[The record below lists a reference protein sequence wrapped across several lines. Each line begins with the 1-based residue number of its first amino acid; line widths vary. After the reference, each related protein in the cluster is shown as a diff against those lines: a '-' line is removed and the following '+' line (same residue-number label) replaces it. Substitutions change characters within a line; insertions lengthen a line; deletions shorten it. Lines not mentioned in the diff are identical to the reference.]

1 MEAVVRMELHS
12 VRDRWVDLLHTQI
25 TNHRTRWQNKKWNT
39 HLDFELWPELFK
51 MFYFEGKRYAR
62 QKWSQILFLIFSWC
76 IVTFVMGLQVPLEP
90 WYIDIVWLKSRFRH
104 SSLDTGNF
112 VFSAKK
118 GILEKK
124 VHENHSR
131 NESFLL
137 LFKTPFKLSFVP
149 MLIIASE
156 RALVLDMDEDIP
168 LFRMKSVHLKDI

>member
-1 MEAVVRMELHS
+1 M
-12 VRDRWVDLLHTQI
+12 
-25 TNHRTRWQNKKWNT
+25 
-39 HLDFELWPELFK
+39 
-51 MFYFEGKRYAR
+51 
-62 QKWSQILFLIFSWC
+62 
-76 IVTFVMGLQVPLEP
+76 
-90 WYIDIVWLKSRFRH
+90 
-104 SSLDTGNF
+104 
-112 VFSAKK
+112 
-118 GILEKK
+118 EKK